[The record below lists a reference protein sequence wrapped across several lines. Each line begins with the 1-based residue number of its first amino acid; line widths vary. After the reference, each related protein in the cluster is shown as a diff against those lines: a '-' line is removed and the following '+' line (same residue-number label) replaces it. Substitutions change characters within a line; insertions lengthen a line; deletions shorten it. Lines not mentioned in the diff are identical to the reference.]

1 MRPLA
6 TDGPGMTTAAPA
18 AAALPRVRVLP
29 RFLRRPAR
37 ALLRRQWRLP
47 QRFGLKAFLV
57 FAIVTVIAGAVTGG
71 RALSVVSAVSAWS
84 GLAITEVK
92 ITGQSETSEL
102 AVLDR
107 LDIKQDPSLL
117 TFDVDAARAR
127 VALLPWVDHATLK
140 KLFPN
145 TLEVII
151 AERTPFAIWQHGGAL
166 SLVDASGKVITNA
179 IDERYAHLPFVAGPG
194 AGTRARA
201 VRRADRWRA
210 GYRRQGAG
218 GGAHLRHALERRPRQ
233 RRRGDAARRQ
243 AAAALAT
250 VATLDAEKRLLSR
263 EITAGRHAAAR
274 PDDRAPGRAGARRP
288 QGPAQGAREARAPQR
303 TNT

>member
-1 MRPLA
+1 M
-6 TDGPGMTTAAPA
+6 
-18 AAALPRVRVLP
+18 PRARVLP

-37 ALLRRQWRLP
+37 ALQRRQWRLP

-145 TLEVII
+145 TLEVVI
-151 AERTPFAIWQHGGAL
+151 AERTPFAIWQHGGEL
-166 SLVDASGKVITNA
+166 SLIDASGKVITDA

-194 AGTRARA
+194 AGTRAREFVA
-201 VRRADRWRA
+201 LIDGVPDIAGRVRA
-210 GYRRQGAG
+210 GVLISGARWNVVLDNG
-218 GGAHLRHALERRPRQ
+218 VELMLPVEKP
-233 RRRGDAARRQ
+233 
-243 AAAALAT
+243 AAALAT
-250 VATLDAEKRLLSR
+250 VARLDAEKRLLSR
-263 EITAGRHAAAR
+263 EITTVDMRLPDQMIVRLDEKGLAAR
-274 PDDRAPGRAGARRP
+274 KDLLKEREKIARR
-288 QGPAQGAREARAPQR
+288 QR